1 MSNSIWRVKINI
13 ENKFTFIITFTLRPD
28 NSPSPSSQYTL
39 INKII
44 SMINSVK
51 YLGINLYKKSMIL
64 NQKVC
69 GYDNFLVP
77 KSLYKARS

>member
-1 MSNSIWRVKINI
+1 MNGTFNLGVKIN
-13 ENKFTFIITFTLRPD
+13 ENKFTFIIIFTRRPD
-28 NSPSPSSQYTL
+28 NSPSPSPKYIL

-44 SMINSVK
+44 SIINSVK
-51 YLGINLYKKSMIL
+51 YLGVNFYTKSIIL

-77 KSLYKARS
+77 

>member
-1 MSNSIWRVKINI
+1 MSNSICRVKIN

-28 NSPSPSSQYTL
+28 NSLSPSSQYTL

-51 YLGINLYKKSMIL
+51 YLGINFYKKI
-64 NQKVC
+64 N
-69 GYDNFLVP
+69 DI
-77 KSLYKARS
+77 KSKSVWL